1 MSTSPSQNF
10 VPISEIRDGVV
21 IMKDGTMRGV
31 LLVSPLNLGLKSV
44 DEQEA
49 VMNGFQNFLN
59 ALEFPIQITSSSRR
73 LDIRPYLMS
82 LENRLHDIP
91 EELLRVQTREYIEFI
106 RWFNEQ
112 YNIMSKFFYVIVP
125 YSTVTGGGAGS
136 GMFSGLFGSSNKST
150 KQQKTESFEE
160 NRSQLDQ
167 RLGIMTQG
175 LSSVG
180 LTSVQLTTEQL
191 IELYHSMFNP
201 GELSASVAPDN
212 K

>member
-125 YSTVTGGGAGS
+125 YSTVTSTGSSS
-136 GMFSGLFGSSNKST
+136 GMFSGLFGSSKTT

-167 RLGIMTQG
+167 RLGIITQG

-180 LTSVQLTTEQL
+180 LTAVQLTTEQL

-201 GELSASVAPDN
+201 GELSSGVAPT

>member
-59 ALEFPIQITSSSRR
+59 ALEFPIQIMSSSRR

-125 YSTVTGGGAGS
+125 YSTVTSTGSSS
-136 GMFSGLFGSSNKST
+136 GMFSGLLGTSKTT

-191 IELYHSMFNP
+191 IELYHTMFNP

>member
-167 RLGIMTQG
+167 R
-175 LSSVG
+175 
-180 LTSVQLTTEQL
+180 
-191 IELYHSMFNP
+191 
-201 GELSASVAPDN
+201 
-212 K
+212 